1 MPETVAI
8 VGVASPY
15 AWEIV
20 ESARRLGLSVTTID
34 NVGSADVT
42 LPGLHYDPVPS
53 DLDRGTIVGVA
64 SAQHRFRALHAAY
77 SLGFS
82 NPVWIADPTATM
94 PSTAVVGHMA
104 FINAGAV
111 VGANTRIDCAAN
123 VNRLAA
129 IGESAVI
136 GMGASIGPGAV
147 VGARS
152 LIAPRA
158 AIGAGAIVM
167 DGLRVG
173 EGAYIAPGSVVTEAV
188 PDFAVVAGNPG
199 QRMAPQEP
207 WAVGAACPYC
217 INA

>member
-8 VGVASPY
+8 VGVGSPY
-15 AWEIV
+15 AWDVV
-20 ESARRLGLSVTTID
+20 ESARRLGLGVTTVD
-34 NVGSADVT
+34 NMGSADAT
-42 LPGLHYDPVPS
+42 LPGLHYDPTPT
-53 DLDRGTIVGVA
+53 DLDLGSIVGVA

-77 SLGFS
+77 TLGFG
-82 NPVWIADPTATM
+82 NPVWIADPTATLA
-94 PSTAVVGHMA
+94 STVVVGHMA
-104 FINAGAV
+104 YVNAGAV
-111 VGANTRIDCAAN
+111 VGSHPRIDCAAN

-129 IGESAVI
+129 VGESVVI
-136 GMGASIGPGAV
+136 GMGASIGAGAV
-147 VGARS
+147 IGARS